1 MEFRKLISFGKT
13 SFIISVPKS
22 WVLKNDLEKGSLVSL
37 EEKDNNIIISSKT
50 DQKEK
55 EQEEISID
63 ITGIDRTSIITIIRG
78 LYRRGFD
85 IIKLKFDN
93 PVCDHFATGEQK
105 KVISVI
111 YEEITRL
118 PGLEVVSQKD
128 KSCTLKSI
136 SKIPTSEFET
146 ILRRIF
152 ILLNDASNDLVEG
165 IKTNNRILL
174 ESIEEKHTT
183 ITKFASYCL
192 RLINQDNS
200 KSIKKSFFLYHTI
213 ATLDK
218 ITDIIKYAS
227 RDALNS
233 KGKFKKETVQ
243 ALSIIDKSIRS
254 YYELFY
260 KFNISKLNDFE
271 KNRNEFKN
279 LLNSSKSSLSTDEL
293 SLLNSVK
300 EIIELLLD
308 LKEAKISI
316 EF

>member
-13 SFIISVPKS
+13 SFIISVPKT
-22 WVLKNDLEKGSLVSL
+22 WVIKNDLGKGSLVSL
-37 EEKDNNIIISSKT
+37 EEKDNNLILSSKT

-55 EQEEISID
+55 EQEEISLD
-63 ITGIDRTSIITIIRG
+63 ITGVDRTSIITIIRG

-85 IIKLKFDN
+85 IIKLKFDD
-93 PVCDHFATGEQK
+93 PVCNHFATGQQK

-136 SKIPTSEFET
+136 SKIPTSEFDT

-200 KSIKKSFFLYHTI
+200 KNIKKSFSLYHTI

-227 RDALNS
+227 RDALKTRN
-233 KGKFKKETVQ
+233 KFKKETVQ
-243 ALSIIDKSIRS
+243 ALSIIDKSIRR

-260 KFNISKLNDFE
+260 KFDISKLNDFE
-271 KNRNEFKN
+271 KNRNEFKS
-279 LLNSSKSSLSTDEL
+279 LLNSSKANLSVDEL

-300 EIIELLLD
+300 EILELLLD